1 MARGERHL
9 ADGGGDLVERLALLI
24 PGWHTAGMRLGETI
38 PAIPVLDVTAS
49 VAFYRERLGFRARH
63 HDGGF
68 AVVTRDAAVL
78 HLWEA
83 GDTSWR
89 QRRSWEHP
97 VSSGAESFIA
107 GTASCRIHVEG
118 VEELYDEL
126 RASEV
131 LHPVSKNGLSV
142 TDFGTREFATLD
154 CDGNLLT
161 FYQSADHRTG
171 AVTDG
176 SELAA
181 AFVER
186 LERRDWDGL
195 GELLH
200 PGVVYELPQ
209 SRERIRGRDRYI
221 QFNAEYPGDWHIDPR
236 VVLGDDHHGAVL
248 FRWTMDRESS
258 LAIVFFEFDDG
269 RITKVTDFWPEPYEP
284 PPGREHLVE
293 RW

>member
-1 MARGERHL
+1 L
-9 ADGGGDLVERLALLI
+9 AHCRDA
-24 PGWHTAGMRLGETI
+24 A
-38 PAIPVLDVTAS
+38 
-49 VAFYRERLGFRARH
+49 ARH
-63 HDGGF
+63 HPRH
-68 AVVTRDAAVL
+68 A
-78 HLWEA
+78 
-83 GDTSWR
+83 
-89 QRRSWEHP
+89 
-97 VSSGAESFIA
+97 SSGRACVA
-107 GTASCRIHVEG
+107 GLLWGPAGFRR
-118 VEELYDEL
+118 L

-171 AVTDG
+171 QRHVGEDAGLPPSEVVRTGAVADG
-176 SELAA
+176 RELAA

-200 PGVVYELPQ
+200 PGVVYEIAQ

-221 QFNAEYPGDWHIDPR
+221 QFNA
-236 VVLGDDHHGAVL
+236 
-248 FRWTMDRESS
+248 
-258 LAIVFFEFDDG
+258 DG
-269 RITKVTDFWPEPYEP
+269 WITKVTDFWPEPYEP
-284 PPGREHLVE
+284 PAGREHLVE

>member
-1 MARGERHL
+1 
-9 ADGGGDLVERLALLI
+9 
-24 PGWHTAGMRLGETI
+24 MRLGETI

-200 PGVVYELPQ
+200 PGVFYEIAQ

-221 QFNAEYPGDWHIDPR
+221 QFNA
-236 VVLGDDHHGAVL
+236 
-248 FRWTMDRESS
+248 
-258 LAIVFFEFDDG
+258 DG
-269 RITKVTDFWPEPYEP
+269 WITKVTDFWPEPYEP
-284 PPGREHLVE
+284 PAGREHLVE
-293 RW
+293 RWRSSEAPGSAPLTSALDDPLATSVRSMAMWRDP